1 MKTRQRT
8 GNEVDDIAEV
18 SVVDIVLFSMA
29 SE

>member
-8 GNEVDDIAEV
+8 SNEVDDITEV